1 MWNNQ
6 RAGQQHLNQAGH
18 LFKREL
24 RTRAKNCLRKNN
36 WITTRGNKWLGD
48 SQRAGHHQ
56 PDWET
61 NQLPQGKTNEL
72 ETADSIESRTPPARL
87 GDKWIATSR
96 RQMNWRQP
104 KSRTSPAWLRQP
116 KSRTP
121 PARLGDKWVATR
133 QDKWIGYSQSRTP
146 PARLGD
152 KWVDIRADKWIRDIR
167 RARHHH
173 LNIARHR
180 LKENWERQQ

>member
-24 RTRAKNCLRKNN
+24 STRAKNCLRKNN

-96 RQMNWRQP
+96 KQMNWRQP
-104 KSRTSPAWLRQP
+104 E
-116 KSRTP
+116 SRTP

-133 QDKWIGYSQSRTP
+133 QDTWIGDR
-146 PARLGD
+146 
-152 KWVDIRADKWIRDIR
+152 R
-167 RARHHH
+167 RAGQHQPD
-173 LNIARHR
+173 
-180 LKENWERQQ
+180 WETNESLY